1 MQSLDL
7 DVLEQATKWRRAG
20 HEVSL
25 ITVVETFGSAP
36 RPPGALLAVRND
48 AVVAGSV
55 SGGCVEDDLI
65 DRVRHGER
73 IAKPQLIT
81 YGVTREEAA
90 RFGLPC
96 GGTLRLIQEPLTD
109 YAWAETV
116 IAEASEHKLVAR
128 TLDLD
133 TGRVT
138 LGPTT
143 RESEVTFDGKVLV
156 QPFGPRWRL
165 LIIGASQ
172 VSQLVAEFAIPLGYE
187 VLVCDPREEY
197 TTVWNFHGA
206 KLLTGMPDDVVNEI
220 GVDAH
225 TAVVAL
231 THDPKLDDMALIEA
245 LKSDAFYIG
254 ALGSRANSSKRRKR
268 LEEFDLSA
276 EEIAKLR
283 GPIGLH
289 IGSRTPAEIAISLM
303 AEVTAVRNGVAVTQ
317 VKDQQVVPANAC
329 AAT

>member
-1 MQSLDL
+1 MQSLDI
-7 DVLEQATKWRRAG
+7 DVLEQASRWRRDG

-36 RPPGALLAVRND
+36 RPPGALLAVRDD

-73 IAKPQLIT
+73 TERPQLIT

-96 GGTLRLIQEPLTD
+96 GGTLRLIQEPVTD
-109 YAWAETV
+109 TSWIDAV
-116 IAEASEHKLVAR
+116 LAEAAEHHLVAR
-128 TLDLD
+128 TLEME
-133 TGRVT
+133 TGKVS
-138 LGPTT
+138 LAPAT
-143 RESEVTFDGKVLV
+143 RESEISFDGKRLV

-165 LIIGASQ
+165 LLIGASQ

-187 VLVCDPREEY
+187 VLICDPREEY
-197 TTVWNFHGA
+197 TTVWNFAGA
-206 KLLTGMPDDVVNEI
+206 RLLKGMPDDVVQEI
-220 GVDAH
+220 MPDPH

-254 ALGSRANSSKRRKR
+254 ALGSRANTQKRRAR
-268 LEEFDLSA
+268 LVEFDLTPD
-276 EEIAKLR
+276 EIAKLR

-303 AEVTAVRNGVAVTQ
+303 AEITAVRNGVAVTQ
-317 VKDQQVVPANAC
+317 VKDGQQIPANAC
-329 AAT
+329 AAG

>member
-7 DVLEQATKWRRAG
+7 DVLEQATKWRREG

-36 RPPGALLAVRND
+36 RPPGALLAVRDD

-96 GGTLRLIQEPLTD
+96 GGTLRLIQEPLVD

-116 IAEASEHKLVAR
+116 IAEASEHKLVSR
-128 TLDLD
+128 TLDLES
-133 TGRVT
+133 GRVT
-138 LGPTT
+138 LGPAT
-143 RESEVTFDGKVLV
+143 RDDEVEFDGKRLI

-165 LIIGASQ
+165 LLIGASQ
-172 VSQLVAEFAIPLGYE
+172 VSQLVAEFAIPLGYQ
-187 VLVCDPREEY
+187 VLICDPREEY
-197 TTVWNFHGA
+197 TTVWSFAGA
-206 KLLTGMPDDVVNEI
+206 TLLKGMPDDVVNEI

-245 LKSDAFYIG
+245 LRTDAFYVG
-254 ALGSRANSSKRRKR
+254 ALGSRANTAKRRKR
-268 LEEFDLSA
+268 LEEFEVGPSD
-276 EEIAKLR
+276 IAKLR

-289 IGSRTPAEIAISLM
+289 IGSRTPAEIGISLM
-303 AEVTAVRNGVAVTQ
+303 AEITAVRNGVAVTQ
-317 VKDQQVVPANAC
+317 VKDGQQIPANAC
-329 AAT
+329 AAG

>member
-7 DVLEQATKWRRAG
+7 DVLEQAIKWRRAG
-20 HEVSL
+20 HAVDL

-36 RPPGALLAVRND
+36 RPPGALLAVRDD

-65 DRVRHGER
+65 HRVRHGER
-73 IAKPQLIT
+73 IARPQLIT

-96 GGTLRLIQEPLTD
+96 GGTLRLIQEPLAD

-116 IAEASEHKLVAR
+116 LAEAGEHKLVAR
-128 TLDLD
+128 QLELAS
-133 TGRVT
+133 GRVT
-138 LGPTT
+138 LVPAT
-143 RESEVTFDGKVLV
+143 RDSEVDFDGKVLT

-165 LIIGASQ
+165 LLIGASQ
-172 VSQLVAEFAIPLGYE
+172 VSQLVAEFALPLGYE
-187 VLVCDPREEY
+187 VLICDPREEY
-197 TTVWNFHGA
+197 TATWNFAGA
-206 KLLTGMPDDVVNEI
+206 RLLKGMPDDVVNEI
-220 GVDAH
+220 APDAH
-225 TAVVAL
+225 TAVVCL

-245 LKSDAFYIG
+245 LHSDAFYIG
-254 ALGSRANSSKRRKR
+254 ALGSRANSQKRRKR
-268 LEEFDLSA
+268 LEEFELSTG
-276 EEIAKLR
+276 EIGKLR

-303 AEVTAVRNGVAVTQ
+303 AEITAVRNGIAVTQ
-317 VKDQQVVPANAC
+317 IKDGQQIPANAC
-329 AAT
+329 ATS

>member
-7 DVLEQATKWRRAG
+7 DVLEQATRWRREG
-20 HEVSL
+20 HEVNL

-36 RPPGALLAVRND
+36 RPPGALLAVRDD

-65 DRVRHGER
+65 HRVRHGER

-116 IAEASEHKLVAR
+116 IAEAAEHKLVAR
-128 TLDLD
+128 TLDLE
-133 TGRVT
+133 TGRIS
-138 LGPTT
+138 LGPAT
-143 RESEVTFDGKVLV
+143 RDTEVDFDGKVLV

-165 LIIGASQ
+165 LLIGASQ

-187 VLVCDPREEY
+187 VLICDPREEY
-197 TTVWNFHGA
+197 TTVWNFPGA
-206 KLLTGMPDDVVNEI
+206 RLLKGMPDDVVSEI
-220 GVDAH
+220 APDPH

-245 LKSDAFYIG
+245 LHSDAFYVG
-254 ALGSRANSSKRRKR
+254 ALGSRANTQKRRKR
-268 LEEFDLSA
+268 LEEFDLTVD
-276 EEIAKLR
+276 EIAKLR

-303 AEVTAVRNGVAVTQ
+303 AEITAVRNGIAVTQ
-317 VKDQQVVPANAC
+317 VKDGQQIPANAC
-329 AAT
+329 ATG